1 MKIGIDVHSLGSGKG
16 GNETYYRYLV
26 GGLSA
31 LDRHNDYWLY
41 CTKQSAREL
50 SHSVPENFRV
60 EPLKSS
66 SSYFRIPV
74 ELPRNAKRDSLDIFH
89 AQFIVP
95 PGLKCKTVAAIF
107 DITYEHFP
115 QAFPAYQRLWSKIL
129 IRSSARRADHIVTV
143 SEHSKKDIAHTYGIP
158 EERITVTPLGA
169 PNTFFPRNQGQAKEL
184 LAREYG
190 IGGPFILYLG
200 RLQARKNL
208 LRLVEA
214 FNQVRRAG
222 FPHKLVLAGKRD
234 SLFGT
239 VLARIRDLKLANMVI
254 LPGFVRDE
262 HIPFFYSA
270 ADLFVFPSLYE
281 GFGLPV
287 IEAMACG
294 VPVIT
299 SRGSSLEE
307 VAGNAALLIDPLE
320 EASIARAM
328 TSALADGTLRAHLR
342 EAGIKRASDFS
353 QEKTAKK
360 TLTVYQNLLG
370 ITPEPVSSTE
380 AQTGALQRSY

>member
-16 GNETYYRYLV
+16 GNETYYRYLI

-31 LDRHNDYWLY
+31 LDRQNDYRLY
-41 CTKQSAREL
+41 CAKQSARAL
-50 SHSVPENFRV
+50 SHGVANNFHV
-60 EPLKSS
+60 QSLESS
-66 SSYFRIPV
+66 SPYIRIPL
-74 ELPRNAKRDSLDIFH
+74 ELPMRARHDSLDVFH

-95 PGLKCKTVAAIF
+95 PGMKCKTVAAIF

-115 QAFPAYQRLWSKIL
+115 AAFPAYQRMWSKAL
-129 IRSSARRADHIVTV
+129 IRSSARRADHVVTL
-143 SEHSKKDIAHTYGIP
+143 SEHSKKDIVRTYGIAA
-158 EERITVTPLGA
+158 EKITVTPLGA
-169 PNTFFPRNQGQAKEL
+169 STNFFPRVVSEAKEL
-184 LAREYG
+184 LAREYR
-190 IGGPFILYLG
+190 IEGPFVLYLG

-208 LRLVEA
+208 LRLIEA
-214 FNQVRRAG
+214 FNRVRRAG

-234 SLFGT
+234 SLFDP
-239 VLARIRDLKLANMVI
+239 VLARIRELRLDGMVI
-254 LPGFVRDE
+254 LPGYVGDE

-307 VAGNAALLIDPLE
+307 VAGDAALLIDPLE
-320 EASIARAM
+320 EATIARAM

-342 EAGIKRASDFS
+342 EAGLKRASDFS
-353 QEKTAKK
+353 QEKAAETILA
-360 TLTVYQNLLG
+360 VYQNLLG
-370 ITPEPVSSTE
+370 IRSDPVASTE
-380 AQTGALQRSY
+380 ASTSALQRTY